1 MTPRMAILISGRG
14 SNMEALARRC
24 IAGDL
29 AADIAF
35 VGSDR
40 ERAPGLEI
48 ARSLGLA
55 TAVFPYEELG
65 RPRAEGQLEETLRSE
80 AVSWVVLAGFM
91 RVLSAPFV
99 SAFANSIVNI
109 HPSLLPAFPGMR
121 SIREAYD
128 HGVRVTGVTVHL
140 VDRQVDHG
148 PILAQ
153 EPVRVHDG
161 DTLGTLEERIHATE
175 HDLYWR
181 TLRDLFAGAFKLDG
195 RRRMVRDQAPS
206 FAVRME

>member
-1 MTPRMAILISGRG
+1 MSANIAVLVSGGGTNLQALLDAEARGILHSGRIVLVVSSRPDAYALTRAKAAG
-14 SNMEALARRC
+14 VEVLTVTRADGEMRLIEALEARA
-24 IAGDL
+24 IDL
-29 AADIAF
+29 
-35 VGSDR
+35 
-40 ERAPGLEI
+40 
-48 ARSLGLA
+48 
-55 TAVFPYEELG
+55 
-65 RPRAEGQLEETLRSE
+65 
-80 AVSWVVLAGFM
+80 VVLAGFM

-161 DTLGTLEERIHATE
+161 DTLGTLEERIHAAE

-181 TLRDLFAGAFKLDG
+181 TLQDLFAGVFKLDG

>member
-14 SNMEALARRC
+14 SNMVALARKC
-24 IAGDL
+24 VAGDL
-29 AADIAF
+29 SAEIAF

-40 ERAPGLEI
+40 ERAPGLET

-55 TAVFPYEELG
+55 TAVFSYEEMG
-65 RPRAEGQLEETLRSE
+65 RDRAERQLEEALLSG
-80 AVSWVVLAGFM
+80 AVQWIVLAGFM

-99 SAFANSIVNI
+99 SAFPQSIVNI

-121 SIREAYD
+121 SIQEAFDY
-128 HGVRVTGVTVHL
+128 GVRVTGVTVHL

-153 EPVRVHDG
+153 EPVLVRHG
-161 DTLGTLEERIHATE
+161 DTLGDLEERIHAVE

-181 TLRDLFAGAFKLDG
+181 TLRDLFAGSFQSDG
-195 RRRMVRDQAPS
+195 RRRMVREHA
-206 FAVRME
+206 

>member
-109 HPSLLPAFPGMR
+109 PP
-121 SIREAYD
+121 
-128 HGVRVTGVTVHL
+128 VHL

-161 DTLGTLEERIHATE
+161 DTLGTLEERIHAAE

-181 TLRDLFAGAFKLDG
+181 TLQDLFAGVFKLDG

>member
-1 MTPRMAILISGRG
+1 MAILISGRG

-65 RPRAEGQLEETLRSE
+65 RPRAEC
-80 AVSWVVLAGFM
+80 
-91 RVLSAPFV
+91 
-99 SAFANSIVNI
+99 
-109 HPSLLPAFPGMR
+109 LL
-121 SIREAYD
+121 
-128 HGVRVTGVTVHL
+128 
-140 VDRQVDHG
+140 
-148 PILAQ
+148 
-153 EPVRVHDG
+153 
-161 DTLGTLEERIHATE
+161 
-175 HDLYWR
+175 
-181 TLRDLFAGAFKLDG
+181 
-195 RRRMVRDQAPS
+195 
-206 FAVRME
+206 